1 MPGSYAVSSIDRAS
15 RWCGALEQC
24 GTKRIFFI
32 IGDGFILQWSRCE
45 KTGMWYVA
53 FRCRCAE
60 RWVGARVLCA
70 AKDAERSFLFDRTQ
84 SFYRAP
90 TERIAQQQRKKKHNE
105 ATLPQ
110 CIFAHLSKRRTAK
123 NALRTALFQSTA
135 QAQARS
141 AAHYVSSLHEF
152 ARTKH
157 FPPSQREA
165 RSGERTA

>member
-60 RWVGARVLCA
+60 RWVAARVLCF
-70 AKDAERSFLFDRTQ
+70 AKNVKYLTDIFKKGGGFVFNQVHNIMGDIKPENIVSMLKTAYDN
-84 SFYRAP
+84 SFYVD
-90 TERIAQQQRKKKHNE
+90 E
-105 ATLPQ
+105 L
-110 CIFAHLSKRRTAK
+110 
-123 NALRTALFQSTA
+123 
-135 QAQARS
+135 
-141 AAHYVSSLHEF
+141 
-152 ARTKH
+152 
-157 FPPSQREA
+157 
-165 RSGERTA
+165 